1 VRSLPTSSLEMRL
14 ASVEDRG
21 RGYANRGADR
31 RAQSSRRLA
40 DRRRGT
46 KPEINDQEPLEDLLK
61 GQSPGG
67 AAAIAAR
74 TALRVAPLMFRDARK
89 ARSAKEVSAF
99 LVLTSATF
107 RASAL
112 ARVAVKYPTR
122 ANMLNAAALV
132 AAARAAAAAAAD
144 AAAADAVGWAILTSA
159 SALAAAADAVD
170 AAASALTA
178 ASAASA
184 LAAAADA
191 APSAIPLAAYDG
203 ASFPAVYATA
213 DGALRAEIRFDAYA
227 LQKLSAHGLADLP
240 LWSRGAA
247 DWAEPAWEG
256 LRLALPRDEGW
267 DVWIDWYQDRLRGGS
282 GGEAYELVFV
292 SAPLDVWREG
302 PAAANAW
309 IKEHLPKDWGRAR
322 LLGTRKSLP
331 GPA

>member
-1 VRSLPTSSLEMRL
+1 
-14 ASVEDRG
+14 
-21 RGYANRGADR
+21 
-31 RAQSSRRLA
+31 
-40 DRRRGT
+40 
-46 KPEINDQEPLEDLLK
+46 
-61 GQSPGG
+61 
-67 AAAIAAR
+67 
-74 TALRVAPLMFRDARK
+74 RK

-132 AAARAAAAAAAD
+132 AAAR

-203 ASFPAVYATA
+203 
-213 DGALRAEIRFDAYA
+213 
-227 LQKLSAHGLADLP
+227 
-240 LWSRGAA
+240 
-247 DWAEPAWEG
+247 
-256 LRLALPRDEGW
+256 
-267 DVWIDWYQDRLRGGS
+267 
-282 GGEAYELVFV
+282 
-292 SAPLDVWREG
+292 
-302 PAAANAW
+302 
-309 IKEHLPKDWGRAR
+309 
-322 LLGTRKSLP
+322 
-331 GPA
+331 